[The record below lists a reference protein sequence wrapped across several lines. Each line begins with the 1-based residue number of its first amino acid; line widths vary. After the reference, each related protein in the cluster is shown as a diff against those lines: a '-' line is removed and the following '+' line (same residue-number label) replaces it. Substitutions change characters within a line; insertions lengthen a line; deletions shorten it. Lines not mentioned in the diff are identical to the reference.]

1 MNRRAPLPRES
12 FVSVVK
18 RSGVRWAL
26 GLAIVAALAGHVL
39 SGSPIRFIRTF
50 DALLYDTRLRL
61 FMPRTTDRRIA
72 ILDIDEKSLAELGRW
87 PWDRARM
94 AELVNALFVRER
106 IAVLGF
112 DLVFAEADASSGL
125 AVLDGLARGAL
136 ANDAAY
142 RQALAGLAPQ
152 LDYDRR
158 FADAL
163 AGRAVVL
170 GYYFSNQDASSG
182 AIPPPL
188 LSTRAFGAHPFML
201 FDWTSYGGNLPAL
214 QTAARRAGYFN
225 PVIDF
230 DGSVRRVPLV
240 TAFRDGV
247 YGALSLEVV
256 RALFGDAAVTPVFS
270 DPDDPG
276 APLSALALTTPR
288 GIRMIPVDAN
298 GAALVPY
305 RGGAGSFA
313 YYSIADVLA
322 QRIPAGAL
330 AGRIAL
336 VGTTAPGLMDQRTTP
351 AGEVYPGVEVNANL
365 ISGMLDGAIRFEP
378 PFAAGLQAFTLA
390 LAGVAMIFVWPW
402 RSPARATLC
411 TALLLGAIIAADL
424 YAFARLDWSIPAASL
439 LLAVLALYMF
449 NMSYGY
455 FVEARAKRYF
465 AALFGQYVPPELVEE
480 MSRHPEDYSMAGRR
494 AELTVLFCDVLGFTA
509 IAETLEPEAL
519 ARLMN
524 EYLGTMTEVIRA
536 HRGTLDK
543 YMGDAIMGFWGAP
556 VDDPEHARHAVA
568 AALGMRAALVE
579 LNRTLDSR
587 GWPAL
592 WIGIGINSGPMTVG
606 DMGSPVRKAYTVMG
620 DAVNVAARLE
630 GLTRRFDVD
639 IIVGETTREQAPD
652 VVFREIDR
660 VRVKGRVAP
669 IAVFEPQSPRH
680 DAGELARWHA
690 ALAHYRAREWK
701 EAQALL
707 DVLAAQYPEKQLY
720 ALYRRRIDALRGVE
734 LPVDWDCV
742 SAFDTK

>member
-1 MNRRAPLPRES
+1 MNGRPGAQHDPFAFTL
-12 FVSVVK
+12 K
-18 RSGVRWAL
+18 RSVVRWAL
-26 GLAIVAALAGHVL
+26 GLAIVVALGGHVL
-39 SGSPIRFIRTF
+39 SRYDFRFIDTL
-50 DALLYDTRLRL
+50 DGMLYDAKVRL
-61 FMPRTTDRRIA
+61 FMPRTIDPRIA
-72 ILDIDEKSLAELGRW
+72 ILDIDEKSLTELGRW

-112 DLVFAEADASSGL
+112 DMVFAEPDSSSGL
-125 AVLDGLARGAL
+125 AVLDELARGAL
-136 ANDAAY
+136 AGNVDY
-142 RQALAGLAPQ
+142 QKALMQLAPQ

-163 AGRAVVL
+163 AGHPVVL

-182 AIPPPL
+182 AIPAPL
-188 LSTRAFGAHPFML
+188 TGAGAFGTHPFTL
-201 FDWTSYGGNLPAL
+201 FDWTGYGGNLPAL
-214 QTAARRAGYFN
+214 QQAARRAGYFN

-240 TAFRDGV
+240 TEYRDGV
-247 YGALSLEVV
+247 YGALSLEVI
-256 RALFGDAAVTPVFS
+256 RALYNDAAVTPLF
-270 DPDDPG
+270 DDPTDPA
-276 APLSALALTTPR
+276 APLSGLALTTPR
-288 GIRMIPVDAN
+288 GVRVVPVDAN

-305 RGGAGSFA
+305 RGAAGSFP

-322 QRIPAGAL
+322 HRIPAGAL
-330 AGRIAL
+330 AGKIVL

-351 AGEVYPGVEVNANL
+351 VGEVYPGVEVNANL
-365 ISGMLDGAIRFEP
+365 VSGMLDGGIRFQP
-378 PFAAGLQAFTLA
+378 PFAASLQALA
-390 LAGVAMIFVWPW
+390 LGIAGLAMIFLWPW
-402 RSPARATLC
+402 RIPPRATLY
-411 TALLLGAIIAADL
+411 TLILLAAVVAADL
-424 YAFARLDWSIPAASL
+424 FAFVRLDWSIPAASL
-439 LLAVLALYMF
+439 LLAVLALYVL

-455 FVEARAKRYF
+455 FVEARAKRHF

-556 VDDPEHARHAVA
+556 VDDRQHARHAVA

-579 LNRTLDSR
+579 LNRTLTSR
-587 GWPAL
+587 GWPTL
-592 WIGIGINSGPMTVG
+592 WIGVGINTGPMTVG
-606 DMGSPVRKAYTVMG
+606 DMGSSVRKAYTVMG

-630 GLTRRFDVD
+630 GLTRRFDID
-639 IIVGETTREQAPD
+639 IIVGEATRAQVPD
-652 VVFREIDR
+652 VPFRELDR

-669 IAVFEPQSPRH
+669 IAVFEPQSSRH
-680 DAGELARWHA
+680 NSDEIARWHE
-690 ALAHYRAREWK
+690 ALAHYRAREWN

-720 ALYRRRIDALRGVE
+720 ALYRKRIDALRGVE
-734 LPVDWDCV
+734 LPEDWDCV

>member
-1 MNRRAPLPRES
+1 MKRAQREP
-12 FVSVVK
+12 FAHVLK
-18 RSGVRWAL
+18 RSGLRWLL
-26 GLAIVAALAGHVL
+26 GLAILAALAGHAL
-39 SGSPIRFIRTF
+39 ARYELRFVDTL
-50 DALLYDTRLRL
+50 DAMIYDAKVRL
-61 FMPRTTDRRIA
+61 FMPRTTDPRIA

-112 DLVFAEADASSGL
+112 DMVFAEPDTSSGL
-125 AVLDGLARGAL
+125 AVLDELARGAL
-136 ANDAAY
+136 ANNADYRDAFA
-142 RQALAGLAPQ
+142 RLAPR
-152 LDYDRR
+152 LDYDQR

-163 AGRAVVL
+163 AGHPVVL
-170 GYYFSNQDASSG
+170 GYYFSNQDVSSG
-182 AIPPPL
+182 AIPAPL
-188 LSTRAFGAHPFML
+188 MNARAFGTHPFTL

-214 QTAARRAGYFN
+214 QKAARRAGYFN

-240 TAFRDGV
+240 TEFRDGV
-247 YGALSLEVV
+247 YGALSLEVI
-256 RALFGDAAVTPVFS
+256 RALFSDADVTPLF
-270 DPDDPG
+270 DDPTDPA
-276 APLSALALTTPR
+276 APLAGFALTTPR
-288 GIRMIPVDAN
+288 GVRVIPVDAN

-305 RGGAGSFA
+305 RGAAGSFP

-322 QRIPAGAL
+322 RRIPPNAL
-330 AGRIAL
+330 AGKIVL

-351 AGEVYPGVEVNANL
+351 VGEVYPGVEVNANL
-365 ISGMLDGAIRFEP
+365 VSGMLDGAIRFEP
-378 PFAAGLQAFTLA
+378 PFAATLQTLA
-390 LAGVAMIFVWPW
+390 LALAGLAMIFLWPW
-402 RSPARATLC
+402 RTPARATLA
-411 TALLLGAIIAADL
+411 TALLLGAITAADL
-424 YAFARLDWSIPAASL
+424 FVFARLDWSIPVASL
-439 LLAVLALYMF
+439 LLAVLALYVL

-480 MSRHPEDYSMAGRR
+480 MSRHPEDYSMTGRR

-568 AALGMRAALVE
+568 AALGMRAALVD
-579 LNRTLDSR
+579 LNRTLTSR
-587 GWPAL
+587 GWPTL
-592 WIGIGINSGPMTVG
+592 WIGIGINTGPMTVG
-606 DMGSPVRKAYTVMG
+606 DMGSTVRKAYTVMG

-630 GLTRRFDVD
+630 GLTRRFDID
-639 IIVGETTREQAPD
+639 IIVGEATREQAPD

-660 VRVKGRVAP
+660 VRVKGRNAP
-669 IAVFEPQSPRH
+669 IAVFEPQSSNRSA
-680 DAGELARWHA
+680 DELARWHA
-690 ALAHYRAREWK
+690 ALSHYRARAWD

-707 DVLAAQYPEKQLY
+707 DVLAAQYPERQLY
-720 ALYRRRIDALRGVE
+720 ALYRKRIDALRGVE
-734 LPVDWDCV
+734 LPEDWDCV

>member
-1 MNRRAPLPRES
+1 MSTREPLA
-12 FVSVVK
+12 FVLR
-18 RSGVRWAL
+18 RSGARWAL
-26 GLAIVAALAGHVL
+26 GLAIVVALAGHAL
-39 SGSPIRFIRTF
+39 SRYDIRFI
-50 DALLYDTRLRL
+50 DSLSAMLYDAKVRL
-61 FMPRTTDRRIA
+61 FMPRTTDARIA

-94 AELVNALFVRER
+94 ATLVDTLFAREH

-112 DLVFAEADASSGL
+112 DMVFAEPDASSGL
-125 AVLDGLARGAL
+125 AVLDELARGAL
-136 ANDAAY
+136 ADNAAY
-142 RQALAGLAPQ
+142 RQALDRLAPR
-152 LDYDRR
+152 LDYDQR

-163 AGRAVVL
+163 AGHPVVL
-170 GYYFSNQDASSG
+170 GFYFSNQDASSG
-182 AIPPPL
+182 AIPSPL
-188 LSTRAFGAHPFML
+188 MSERAFGTHPLTL

-214 QTAARRAGYFN
+214 QHAARRAGYFN

-247 YGALSLEVV
+247 YGALSLEVF
-256 RALFGDAAVTPVFS
+256 RALFGDASVRPVF
-270 DPDDPG
+270 DDP
-276 APLSALALTTPR
+276 ANPASPLAGLALATPR
-288 GIRMIPVDAN
+288 GTRVIPVDEN

-305 RGGAGSFA
+305 RGATGSFP

-322 QRIPAGAL
+322 GRIPAGAL
-330 AGRIAL
+330 AGKIAL

-351 AGEVYPGVEVNANL
+351 VGEVYPGVEVNANL
-365 ISGMLDGAIRFEP
+365 IGGMLDGTIRFEP
-378 PFAAGLQAFTLA
+378 PFAAALQTSMLV
-390 LAGVAMIFVWPW
+390 LAGLAMIFLWPW
-402 RSPARATLC
+402 RIPARATLFS
-411 TALLLGAIIAADL
+411 ALLFAAIVAADL
-424 YAFARLDWSIPAASL
+424 FAFARLGWSIPVASL
-439 LLAVLALYMF
+439 LLAVLALYVL

-519 ARLMN
+519 AQLMN

-556 VDDPEHARHAVA
+556 VDDPDHARHAVA
-568 AALGMRAALVE
+568 AALGMRTALVE
-579 LNRTLDSR
+579 LNRTLTKR
-587 GWPAL
+587 GWPTL
-592 WIGIGINSGPMTVG
+592 WIGIGINTGPMTVG
-606 DMGSPVRKAYTVMG
+606 DMGSSVRKAYTVMG

-630 GLTRRFDVD
+630 GLTRRFDID
-639 IIVGETTREQAPD
+639 IIVGEATRERVPD

-669 IAVFEPQSPRH
+669 IAVYEPQPPH
-680 DAGELARWHA
+680 EHADALARWHA
-690 ALAHYRAREWK
+690 ALSHYRAREWN
-701 EAQALL
+701 EAETLL
-707 DVLAAQYPEKQLY
+707 ATLAAQYPERQVY
-720 ALYRRRIDALRGVE
+720 AIYRKRIDALRGVA
-734 LPVDWDCV
+734 LPEDWDCV

>member
-1 MNRRAPLPRES
+1 MSAREPLA
-12 FVSVVK
+12 FVLR
-18 RSGVRWAL
+18 RSGARWAL
-26 GLAIVAALAGHVL
+26 GLAVVVVLAGHAL
-39 SGSPIRFIRTF
+39 ARYDIRFIDSLSAMIY
-50 DALLYDTRLRL
+50 DAKVRL
-61 FMPRTTDRRIA
+61 FMPRTTDARIA

-94 AELVNALFVRER
+94 ATLVDTLFSRER

-112 DLVFAEADASSGL
+112 DMVFAEPDASSGL
-125 AVLDGLARGAL
+125 AVLDQLAHGAL
-136 ANDAAY
+136 ADNAAY
-142 RQALAGLAPQ
+142 RQALDQLAPR
-152 LDYDRR
+152 LNYDQR

-163 AGRAVVL
+163 AGHPVVL

-182 AIPPPL
+182 AIPAPL
-188 LSTRAFGAHPFML
+188 MSERAFGTHPLTL

-214 QTAARRAGYFN
+214 QNSARRAGYFN

-230 DGSVRRVPLV
+230 DGSVRRVPLI

-247 YGALSLEVV
+247 YGALSLEVF
-256 RALFGDAAVTPVFS
+256 RALFGDASVTPVF
-270 DPDDPG
+270 DDPTDPA
-276 APLSALALTTPR
+276 APLSGLALATPR
-288 GIRMIPVDAN
+288 GTRVIPVDEN

-305 RGGAGSFA
+305 RGTTGSFP

-330 AGRIAL
+330 AGKIAL
-336 VGTTAPGLMDQRTTP
+336 IGTTAPGLMDQRTTP
-351 AGEVYPGVEVNANL
+351 VGEVYPGVEVNANL
-365 ISGMLDGAIRFEP
+365 IGGMLDGTIRFEP
-378 PFAAGLQAFTLA
+378 PFAAALQASLLV
-390 LAGVAMIFVWPW
+390 LAGLAMIFLWPW
-402 RSPARATLC
+402 HIPARATLFS
-411 TALLLGAIIAADL
+411 AMLFAAIVAADL
-424 YAFARLDWSIPAASL
+424 VAFARLGWSIPVASL
-439 LLAVLALYMF
+439 LLTVLALYVL

-519 ARLMN
+519 AQLMN

-556 VDDPEHARHAVA
+556 VDDPDHARHAVA
-568 AALGMRAALVE
+568 AALGMREALIE
-579 LNRTLDSR
+579 LNRTLTTR
-587 GWPAL
+587 GWPTL
-592 WIGIGINSGPMTVG
+592 WIGIGINTGPMTVG
-606 DMGSPVRKAYTVMG
+606 DMGSSVRKAYTVMG

-630 GLTRRFDVD
+630 GLTRRFDID
-639 IIVGETTREQAPD
+639 IIVGEATRERVPD

-669 IAVFEPQSPRH
+669 IAVFEPRPPH
-680 DAGELARWHA
+680 EHADALARWHA
-690 ALAHYRAREWK
+690 ALGHYRAREWD
-701 EAQALL
+701 EAETLL
-707 DVLAAQYPEKQLY
+707 ATLAAQYPERQVY
-720 ALYRRRIDALRGVE
+720 AIYRKRIDALRGVA
-734 LPVDWDCV
+734 LPEDWDCV

>member
-1 MNRRAPLPRES
+1 MMRRRRADREPFA
-12 FVSVVK
+12 FVLK
-18 RSGVRWAL
+18 RAGGRWAL
-26 GLAIVAALAGHVL
+26 GVAIVIGFAAHAL
-39 SGSPIRFIRTF
+39 SLYPLRFVDTF
-50 DALLYDTRLRL
+50 DALIYDTQLRL
-61 FMPRTTDRRIA
+61 FMPRTTDTRIA

-87 PWDRARM
+87 PWSRARM
-94 AELVNALFVRER
+94 AELVETLFEREHV
-106 IAVLGF
+106 AVLGF
-112 DLVFAEADASSGL
+112 DMVFAEPDASSGL

-136 ANDAAY
+136 AGNADY
-142 RQALAGLAPQ
+142 RAALATLAPQ
-152 LDYDRR
+152 LDYDQR
-158 FADAL
+158 FAATL
-163 AGRAVVL
+163 MRHPVVL
-170 GYYFSNQDASSG
+170 GYYFANQEVSSG
-182 AIPPPL
+182 AIPAPL
-188 LSTRAFGAHPFML
+188 LHAGAFGAHPFTL

-230 DGSVRRVPLV
+230 DGAVRRVPLV

-247 YGALSLEVV
+247 YGALSLEVL
-256 RALFGDAAVTPVFS
+256 RALYGDAAVRPLF
-270 DPDDPG
+270 DDPADAT
-276 APLSALALTTPR
+276 APLSGLALTTPR
-288 GIRMIPVDAN
+288 GTRRIPLDEN

-305 RGGAGSFA
+305 RGGAGSFP

-351 AGEVYPGVEVNANL
+351 VGEVYPGVEVNASL
-365 ISGMLDGAIRFEP
+365 ISGMLDGAIRFQP
-378 PFAAGLQAFTLA
+378 PFAAALQAVA
-390 LAGVAMIFVWPW
+390 LVVAGLAMIFVWPW
-402 RSPARATLC
+402 HGPARATLC
-411 TALLLGAIIAADL
+411 TLLLLAAFVAAGL
-424 YAFARLDWSIPAASL
+424 YAFARLDWFIPIGSL
-439 LLAVLALYMF
+439 LLAVVALHAL

-455 FVEARAKRYF
+455 FVEARAKRRF

-543 YMGDAIMGFWGAP
+543 YMGDAIMSFWGAP
-556 VDDPEHARHAVA
+556 VDDPAHARHAVA

-579 LNRTLDSR
+579 LNRTLSAR
-587 GWPAL
+587 GWPTL
-592 WIGIGINSGPMTVG
+592 WIGIGINTGPMTVG

-630 GLTRRFDVD
+630 GLTRRFDID
-639 IIVGETTREQAPD
+639 IIVGEATRAQVPE
-652 VVFREIDR
+652 VVFRELDR
-660 VRVKGRVAP
+660 VRVRGRVAP
-669 IAVFEPQSPRH
+669 IAVFEPQPPQH
-680 DAGELARWHA
+680 DADALVRWHA
-690 ALAHYRAREWK
+690 ALLHYRAREWDA
-701 EAQALL
+701 AQARL
-707 DVLAAQYPEKQLY
+707 DALAAQYPGQQLY
-720 ALYRRRIDALRGVE
+720 ALYRKRIETLRGVA
-734 LPVDWDCV
+734 LPADWDCV

>member
-1 MNRRAPLPRES
+1 MSAREPFA
-12 FVSVVK
+12 FVLR

-26 GLAIVAALAGHVL
+26 GVALVAVLAGHAL
-39 SGSPIRFIRTF
+39 ARYDIRFIDSL
-50 DALLYDTRLRL
+50 DAMIYDAKVRL
-61 FMPRTTDRRIA
+61 FMPRTTDARIA

-94 AELVNALFVRER
+94 AELVNALFGRER

-125 AVLDGLARGAL
+125 AVLDELARGAL
-136 ANDAAY
+136 SDNAAY
-142 RQALAGLAPQ
+142 RDALAQLAPR

-163 AGRAVVL
+163 AGHPVVL

-182 AIPPPL
+182 AIPAPL
-188 LSTRAFGAHPFML
+188 MSERAFGTHPLML
-201 FDWTSYGGNLPAL
+201 FDWSSYGGNLPAL
-214 QTAARRAGYFN
+214 EKAAGRAGYFN

-230 DGSVRRVPLV
+230 DGAVRRVPLV
-240 TAFRDGV
+240 TAYRDGV
-247 YGALSLEVV
+247 YGALSLEVL
-256 RALFGDAAVTPVFS
+256 RALYGDAAVTPLF
-270 DPDDPG
+270 DDPANAG
-276 APLSALALTTPR
+276 APLAALAVATPR
-288 GIRMIPVDAN
+288 GTRVIPVDAN

-305 RGGAGSFA
+305 RGPAGSFP
-313 YYSIADVLA
+313 YYSIADVLGR
-322 QRIPAGAL
+322 RIPAGAL
-330 AGRIAL
+330 AGKIVL
-336 VGTTAPGLMDQRTTP
+336 IGTTAPGLMDQRTTP
-351 AGEVYPGVEVNANL
+351 VGEVYPGVEVNANL
-365 ISGMLDGAIRFEP
+365 ISGMLDGAIRFQP
-378 PFAAGLQAFTLA
+378 PFAATLQMLA
-390 LAGVAMIFVWPW
+390 LVIAGLAMIFLWPW
-402 RSPARATLC
+402 HIPARATLLA
-411 TALLLGAIIAADL
+411 ALLFGAIVAADW
-424 YAFARLDWSIPAASL
+424 YAFAHLAWSIPSATL
-439 LLAVLALYMF
+439 LLAVLGLYVL

-543 YMGDAIMGFWGAP
+543 YIGDAIMGFWGAP

-568 AALGMRAALVE
+568 AALGMRAALVD
-579 LNRTLDSR
+579 LNRTLTSR
-587 GWPAL
+587 GWPTL
-592 WIGIGINSGPMTVG
+592 WIGIGINTGPMTVG
-606 DMGSPVRKAYTVMG
+606 DMGSAVRKAYTVMG

-630 GLTRRFDVD
+630 GLTRHFDID
-639 IIVGETTREQAPD
+639 IIVGEATREQVPD
-652 VVFREIDR
+652 IAFREIDR

-669 IAVFEPQSPRH
+669 IAVFEPQPTRENS
-680 DAGELARWHA
+680 DGLARWRT
-690 ALAHYRAREWK
+690 ALAHYRAREWD
-701 EAQALL
+701 EAEALL
-707 DVLAAQYPEKQLY
+707 AALAAQYPERQLY
-720 ALYRRRIDALRGVE
+720 ALYRKRIDALRGVA
-734 LPVDWDCV
+734 LPEDWDCV